1 MKNMNPRVQVL
12 KQLVT
17 DGHYVIDEAA
27 VAEAVVLRA
36 TARRMLPD
44 VTFRSAPQGA
54 PRVRSFRPHRGARS
68 FRLTRA
74 ARRPLHARARALT
87 RAG

>member
-17 DGHYVIDEAA
+17 DGHYVIDEGA

-36 TARRMLPD
+36 SARRMLPD
-44 VTFRSAPQGA
+44 VTFRSAPAGA
-54 PRVRSFRPHRGARS
+54 SQVRSFRPHRGARS
-68 FRLTRA
+68 FRLMRA
-74 ARRPLHARARALT
+74 ERRPLHARARART
-87 RAG
+87 PAG

>member
-1 MKNMNPRVQVL
+1 MSPRVQVL

-36 TARRMLPD
+36 NARRMLPD
-44 VTFRSAPQGA
+44 VTFRSAPSGA
-54 PRVRSFRPHRGARS
+54 PPVKSFRPNLRARS
-68 FRLTRA
+68 FRLTRGE
-74 ARRPLHARARALT
+74 RRPEQASSGSLELAA
-87 RAG
+87 

>member
-1 MKNMNPRVQVL
+1 MNPRVQVL

-36 TARRMLPD
+36 NARRMLPD
-44 VTFRSAPQGA
+44 VTFRSAPSGA
-54 PRVRSFRPHRGARS
+54 PQVRSFRPHRAAPS
-68 FRLTRA
+68 FRLTRDE
-74 ARRPLHARARALT
+74 RRPQHAGPGSHELAA
-87 RAG
+87 

>member
-1 MKNMNPRVQVL
+1 MSPRVQVL
-12 KQLVT
+12 KQLIT
-17 DGHYVIDEAA
+17 EGHYVIDEAA
-27 VAEAVVLRA
+27 VAEAVVLRV

-54 PRVRSFRPHRGARS
+54 PQVRSFRAHHGARS

-74 ARRPLHARARALT
+74 QRRPVYGGSARFTPAA
-87 RAG
+87 